1 MIHHDG
7 YNEKELSNDLE
18 NSKNV
23 ELRFIEYMDV
33 GCTNDSSSFVKTITW
48 KEGKKENYQYA
59 TGLNSKIS
67 NERGKWKE
75 VIVSICPIY

>member
-23 ELRFIEYMDV
+23 ELRFDEID
-33 GCTNDSSSFVKTITW
+33 
-48 KEGKKENYQYA
+48 
-59 TGLNSKIS
+59 KIS
-67 NERGKWKE
+67 FEIGRASCRER
-75 VIVSICPIY
+75 V

>member
-33 GCTNDSSSFVKTITW
+33 GCTNEFHLV
-48 KEGKKENYQYA
+48 
-59 TGLNSKIS
+59 L
-67 NERGKWKE
+67 
-75 VIVSICPIY
+75 